1 MNSFV
6 LISDI
11 TQTKMFRKHNQF
23 FWSILIVLQ
32 VCSSFASPANINYPD
47 SYEMYSYKEPRSMN
61 DLKHQHVRQAMIDV
75 TDTINEVQKILQK
88 DPRLPR
94 LTRGELED
102 LFEMVTREE
111 YKRSLA
117 AGDFERAKHM
127 RSLMLVLPFNTN
139 NYSEERLEV
148 KKAATFAIHSINTHG
163 FFSSSHIYRSS
174 LLKHQLQKW
183 SILCPKRQSRN
194 KSFYQRQPRIQFS
207 I

>member
-1 MNSFV
+1 MPRNNSKF
-6 LISDI
+6 S
-11 TQTKMFRKHNQF
+11 
-23 FWSILIVLQ
+23 WSILILLQ
-32 VCSSFASPANINYPD
+32 LIIITLATPLNVAYPD

-61 DLKHQHVRQAMIDV
+61 DLKQQHVRQAMLDV

-94 LTRGELED
+94 LTRGEIED

-117 AGDFERAKHM
+117 IGDFERAKHM

-148 KKAATFAIHSINTHG
+148 IN
-163 FFSSSHIYRSS
+163 FV
-174 LLKHQLQKW
+174 K
-183 SILCPKRQSRN
+183 
-194 KSFYQRQPRIQFS
+194 
-207 I
+207 

>member
-1 MNSFV
+1 MPRNNSKF
-6 LISDI
+6 S
-11 TQTKMFRKHNQF
+11 
-23 FWSILIVLQ
+23 WSILILFKLAITLATPLNV
-32 VCSSFASPANINYPD
+32 ASPD

-61 DLKHQHVRQAMIDV
+61 DLKQQHVRQAMLDV

-94 LTRGELED
+94 LTRGEIED

-117 AGDFERAKHM
+117 IGDFERAKHM

-148 KKAATFAIHSINTHG
+148 NNFVI
-163 FFSSSHIYRSS
+163 
-174 LLKHQLQKW
+174 
-183 SILCPKRQSRN
+183 
-194 KSFYQRQPRIQFS
+194 
-207 I
+207 

>member
-1 MNSFV
+1 MPRNNSKF
-6 LISDI
+6 S
-11 TQTKMFRKHNQF
+11 
-23 FWSILIVLQ
+23 WSILVLVQ
-32 VCSSFASPANINYPD
+32 LSIAVASMPNIPYLD

-61 DLKHQHVRQAMIDV
+61 DLKNQHARQAMIDV
-75 TDTINEVQKILQK
+75 TDTINEVQRILQK

-117 AGDFERAKHM
+117 VGDFERAKHM

-148 KKAATFAIHSINTHG
+148 
-163 FFSSSHIYRSS
+163 
-174 LLKHQLQKW
+174 
-183 SILCPKRQSRN
+183 
-194 KSFYQRQPRIQFS
+194 
-207 I
+207 